1 MAQRKGRERRLNEE
15 EIGQRLNESDSDD
28 DYALD
33 LEMDGVDDEEEDD
46 LGEQERVLNS
56 RGEVL
61 EVINLRYSGAYL
73 GFCQGGCTFLA
84 DLPPFPQDLDPD
96 PHQDFELDPDSDP
109 SKQCGSTAQGSTVKR
124 LLSNL

>member
-1 MAQRKGRERRLNEE
+1 MAQRKGRERRLNDE

-33 LEMDGVDDEEEDD
+33 LEMDGVDEEEEDD

-84 DLPPFPQDLDPD
+84 DLPPSPP
-96 PHQDFELDPDSDP
+96 PRIWIRIRI
-109 SKQCGSTAQGSTVKR
+109 KI
-124 LLSNL
+124 

>member
-61 EVINLRYSGAYL
+61 EVINLRY
-73 GFCQGGCTFLA
+73 
-84 DLPPFPQDLDPD
+84 
-96 PHQDFELDPDSDP
+96 
-109 SKQCGSTAQGSTVKR
+109 
-124 LLSNL
+124 

>member
-1 MAQRKGRERRLNEE
+1 MAQRKGRERRLNDE

-61 EVINLRYSGAYL
+61 EVINLRY
-73 GFCQGGCTFLA
+73 
-84 DLPPFPQDLDPD
+84 
-96 PHQDFELDPDSDP
+96 
-109 SKQCGSTAQGSTVKR
+109 
-124 LLSNL
+124 

>member
-1 MAQRKGRERRLNEE
+1 MAQRKGRERRLNDE
-15 EIGQRLNESDSDD
+15 EIGRRLNESDSDD

-61 EVINLRYSGAYL
+61 EVINLRY
-73 GFCQGGCTFLA
+73 
-84 DLPPFPQDLDPD
+84 
-96 PHQDFELDPDSDP
+96 
-109 SKQCGSTAQGSTVKR
+109 
-124 LLSNL
+124 

>member
-33 LEMDGVDDEEEDD
+33 LEMDGVDEEEEDD

-61 EVINLRYSGAYL
+61 EVINLRY
-73 GFCQGGCTFLA
+73 
-84 DLPPFPQDLDPD
+84 
-96 PHQDFELDPDSDP
+96 
-109 SKQCGSTAQGSTVKR
+109 
-124 LLSNL
+124 

>member
-1 MAQRKGRERRLNEE
+1 MAQRKGRERRLNDE

-33 LEMDGVDDEEEDD
+33 LEMDGVDEEEEDD

-61 EVINLRYSGAYL
+61 EVINLRY
-73 GFCQGGCTFLA
+73 
-84 DLPPFPQDLDPD
+84 
-96 PHQDFELDPDSDP
+96 
-109 SKQCGSTAQGSTVKR
+109 
-124 LLSNL
+124 

>member
-1 MAQRKGRERRLNEE
+1 MAQRMDRERRLNDE
-15 EIGQRLNESDSDD
+15 EIGRRLNESDSDD

-61 EVINLRYSGAYL
+61 EVINLRY
-73 GFCQGGCTFLA
+73 
-84 DLPPFPQDLDPD
+84 
-96 PHQDFELDPDSDP
+96 
-109 SKQCGSTAQGSTVKR
+109 
-124 LLSNL
+124 

>member
-61 EVINLRYSGAYL
+61 EVINLRYWVGAYR
-73 GFCQGGCTFLA
+73 QGGRT
-84 DLPPFPQDLDPD
+84 
-96 PHQDFELDPDSDP
+96 
-109 SKQCGSTAQGSTVKR
+109 
-124 LLSNL
+124 